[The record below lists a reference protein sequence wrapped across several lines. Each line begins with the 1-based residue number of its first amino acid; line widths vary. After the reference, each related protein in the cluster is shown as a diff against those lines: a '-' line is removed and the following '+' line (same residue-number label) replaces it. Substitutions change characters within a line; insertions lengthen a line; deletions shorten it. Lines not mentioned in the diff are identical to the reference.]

1 MLRIKSRFLVFCL
14 FKSSTTAAMAP
25 ECLGAT
31 KKEGG
36 SNVRVSMAMAVP
48 VTPRGGRRV
57 KGHGLQHKVQLSL
70 WRPRHLAEV
79 KSYIHRKKKRRKGW
93 GGGGKLG
100 RPISLHSER
109 RRRRRKELVSYH
121 VIYRNEM
128 KYKFKKKSIFPP
140 VT

>member
-1 MLRIKSRFLVFCL
+1 
-14 FKSSTTAAMAP
+14 MAP

-57 KGHGLQHKVQLSL
+57 KGHGLQRKVQLSL

-93 GGGGKLG
+93 GGEASWEDPSAFIL
-100 RPISLHSER
+100 
-109 RRRRRKELVSYH
+109 KE
-121 VIYRNEM
+121 EEEEEE
-128 KYKFKKKSIFPP
+128 KS
-140 VT
+140 

>member
-1 MLRIKSRFLVFCL
+1 
-14 FKSSTTAAMAP
+14 MAP

-57 KGHGLQHKVQLSL
+57 KGHGLQRKVQLSL

-93 GGGGKLG
+93 GGGKLG
-100 RPISLHSER
+100 RPISLHSE

-128 KYKFKKKSIFPP
+128 KYKFKKSQYSPQ
-140 VT
+140 

>member
-57 KGHGLQHKVQLSL
+57 KGHGLQRKVQLSL

-93 GGGGKLG
+93 GGGKLG
-100 RPISLHSER
+100 RPISLHSE

-128 KYKFKKKSIFPP
+128 KYKFKKSQYSPQ
-140 VT
+140 

>member
-1 MLRIKSRFLVFCL
+1 
-14 FKSSTTAAMAP
+14 MAP

-57 KGHGLQHKVQLSL
+57 KGHGLQRKVQLSL

-93 GGGGKLG
+93 GWEASWEDPSAFIL
-100 RPISLHSER
+100 
-109 RRRRRKELVSYH
+109 KE
-121 VIYRNEM
+121 EEEEE
-128 KYKFKKKSIFPP
+128 KS
-140 VT
+140 